1 MFKSYTDEFNAYLIN
16 SLNDYQV
23 ITNDLI
29 EAMTYSLEAGGKR
42 FRPVLMMLVA
52 NAINLDYRKVFDSGV
67 AIEMIHTFSLIH
79 DDLPCMDDDDLRRGL
94 PTNHKVYGEA
104 VALLAGDGLNNLAYE
119 YIYKT
124 IEKNQ
129 LGVDLGRAFSNS
141 IMRMI
146 EGQVLDMDES
156 QKTLDDLINTHRNK
170 TGALIEFCC
179 IAPLLIAGS
188 EDALVTRM
196 REFAFHFGLSF
207 QIKDD
212 ILDVEG
218 SVANL
223 GKSTSDVD
231 NNKTTY
237 VSLLGLNQAKAY
249 LKQSIDQCKSIL
261 NELNLDTNEL
271 IMLCDYSINREK

>member
-1 MFKSYTDEFNAYLIN
+1 MFTSYTEEFNEYLLA
-16 SLNDYQV
+16 SLNDYEV
-23 ITNDLI
+23 ITQDLI
-29 EAMTYSLEAGGKR
+29 DAMSYSLKAGGKR
-42 FRPVLMMLVA
+42 FRPVLMILIA
-52 NAINLDYRKVFDSGV
+52 NAINMDHKKVLDSGV

-104 VALLAGDGLNNLAYE
+104 IALLAGDGLNNLAYD

-124 IEKNQ
+124 IDQ
-129 LGVDLGRAFSNS
+129 QHLSARLGREFTSA

-146 EGQVLDMDES
+146 EGQVLDMDQS
-156 QKTLDDLINTHRNK
+156 QKSLEDLINTHRNK

-179 IAPLLIAGS
+179 IAPLLIAHS
-188 EDALVTRM
+188 DETLISKM

-212 ILDVEG
+212 ILDIEG
-218 SVANL
+218 SAAKL
-223 GKSTSDVD
+223 GKSTSDLE

-237 VSLLGLNQAKAY
+237 VSLLGLEEAKRY
-249 LKQSIDQCKSIL
+249 LNKSIDQCKTIL
-261 NELNLDTNEL
+261 KELKLDTNEL
-271 IMLCDYSINREK
+271 MMLCDYSINREK